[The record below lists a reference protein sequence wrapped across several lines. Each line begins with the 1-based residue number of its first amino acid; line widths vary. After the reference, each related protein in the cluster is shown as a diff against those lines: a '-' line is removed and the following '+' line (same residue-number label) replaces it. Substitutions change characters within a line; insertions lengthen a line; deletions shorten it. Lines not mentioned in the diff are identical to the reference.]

1 LGKLAVLTSGGDAP
15 GMNAAVRAVVRTAI
29 FHQMEV
35 VGVRRGYAGLL
46 QADFIPLT
54 LGSVGDIVQRGGTF
68 LYTARCEPFKTAEGI
83 QLGYDNLVN
92 AGVDA
97 LIVIGGDGSFR
108 GAEALSKHGITTV
121 GIPGTIDNDIAICD
135 ACIGFDTAVQTAI
148 EAIDKIRDTATSHER
163 TYVIEVMG
171 RHAGHIALHAALAGG
186 AESVL
191 IPEVPYQLQDVI
203 DKLERG
209 VERGKKHSVIVVAEG
224 AANGM
229 EIGKY
234 LTEHTGFDVRV
245 TVLGHLQRGGAPS
258 ARDRILASELGAY
271 AVELCRNGVS
281 RHMAGTV
288 HGALCAIPFDDI
300 FRTTRHPDMT
310 LYDLANILAI

>member
-1 LGKLAVLTSGGDAP
+1 MGKLAVLTSGGDAP

-29 FHQMEV
+29 FHNMEV

-46 QADFIPLT
+46 QSDFIPLSLRT
-54 LGSVGDIVQRGGTF
+54 VGDIVQRGGTF
-68 LYTARCEPFKTAEGI
+68 LYTARCETFKTDDGL
-83 QLGYDNLVN
+83 QNGYENLVQ
-92 AGVDA
+92 AGIDA
-97 LIVIGGDGSFR
+97 LIVVGGDGSFR
-108 GAEALSKHGITTV
+108 GAQALATRGITTI
-121 GIPGTIDNDIAICD
+121 GIPGTIDNDIPICD

-209 VERGKKHSVIVVAEG
+209 VSRGKKHSVIVVAEG
-224 AANGM
+224 AAHGM
-229 EIGKY
+229 DVGKY

-271 AVELCRNGVS
+271 AVELCRLGVS
-281 RHMAGTV
+281 AHMAGTV
-288 HGALCAIPFDDI
+288 HGALTAIPFSDV
-300 FRTTRHPDMT
+300 FSTTRAPDMT